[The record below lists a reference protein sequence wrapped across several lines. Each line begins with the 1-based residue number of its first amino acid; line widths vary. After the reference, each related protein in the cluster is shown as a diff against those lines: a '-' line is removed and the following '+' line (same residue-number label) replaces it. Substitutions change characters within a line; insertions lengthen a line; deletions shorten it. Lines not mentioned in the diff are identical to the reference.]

1 MKKIML
7 MHIAIALCLILIIP
21 VSSQTITG
29 FAKTEIRTADKNKC
43 SVNRWLDNR

>member
-21 VSSQTITG
+21 GASSQTITG

-43 SVNRWLDNR
+43 SVNR